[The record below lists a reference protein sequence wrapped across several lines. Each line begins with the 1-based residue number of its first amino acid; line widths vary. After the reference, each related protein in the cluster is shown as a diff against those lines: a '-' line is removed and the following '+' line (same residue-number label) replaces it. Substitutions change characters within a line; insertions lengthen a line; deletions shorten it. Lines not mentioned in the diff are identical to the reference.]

1 MLHSLPRHLADR
13 SRHTNEKSSM
23 ENEGPV
29 VVWLKSSLRVHE
41 NPALDVGR
49 IIASQYDRPLL
60 VYQGVDERYPWA
72 SLRHHNMLRWS
83 RRPSSRVRG
92 PRAEVCASSRKERQ
106 SPVCHEFLRRD
117 GWMHN
122 HRPLSSPPWSGW
134 VKGVAE
140 RPSAPLLR

>member
-1 MLHSLPRHLADR
+1 
-13 SRHTNEKSSM
+13 M

-72 SLRHHNMLRWS
+72 SLRHHNMLLDGAVDLHHGCEALGLRYVLHLA
-83 RRPSSRVRG
+83 RNG
-92 PRAEVCASSRKERQ
+92 NRQ
-106 SPVCHEFLRRD
+106 SVMSFFAETAGCIITDLF
-117 GWMHN
+117 
-122 HRPLSSPPWSGW
+122 PLPLGQGGSREWL
-134 VKGVAE
+134 E